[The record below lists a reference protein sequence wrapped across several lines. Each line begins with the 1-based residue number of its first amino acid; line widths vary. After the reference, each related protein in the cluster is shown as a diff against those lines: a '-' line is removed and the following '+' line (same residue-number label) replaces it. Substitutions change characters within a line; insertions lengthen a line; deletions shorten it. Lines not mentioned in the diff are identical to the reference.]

1 MNLGND
7 FAHGVN
13 LKLSVIDQIFELI
26 KDNDN
31 AERLK
36 ETKIEFQKTN
46 MEEVIKKLIRVRK
59 KNYNK
64 ALEVREKEEKIVM
77 SEIKD
82 LDLILKIY

>member
-1 MNLGND
+1 
-7 FAHGVN
+7 
-13 LKLSVIDQIFELI
+13 
-26 KDNDN
+26 
-31 AERLK
+31 
-36 ETKIEFQKTN
+36 